1 MTSRFR
7 KQKIM
12 PTKVTLT
19 ITKGEPGFVG
29 KVYSYNERTTCIIGR
44 DLECDPKI
52 PDNEAHWTIS
62 RYHCLLDINPP
73 NACIRDFGSLN
84 GTYVNNQKIG
94 QRDSNQSVE
103 EAVQVEYPE
112 HDLKDGDEIQ
122 LGQTVFRVS
131 IFAPTLCNEC
141 SKEIPESNVQRCRRP
156 GKVFV
161 CEMCWQKAQRA
172 KAPKPVTP
180 RRKVCAKCGRN
191 VSNGIAPNRQGKY
204 ICLTCRQSDVDGIM
218 RILLMGAKQGRPELR
233 AIKGYT
239 LLRKLGRGGMGEVH
253 LAKQEKTGQQVALK
267 VMLPQVAVNPM
278 ARDVFLREADVTA
291 AMSHKNVVK
300 LFNSGCSDGTFFF
313 TLDYC
318 NGGNVE
324 ELMLK
329 RGGKLSIDEACQITL
344 QALDGL
350 EYAHNV
356 ELHVKLRDG
365 SYKDVHGIVHRDIK
379 PANIFLC
386 GSGKSAV
393 AKIADFG
400 LGKAFDTA
408 GLSGQ
413 TRTGAKAGT
422 PCCTPRQQ
430 VVNFK
435 YSKPEV
441 DVWAMAASLY
451 HMLCGIEKSPKLHG
465 PGIFPRNFPPG
476 SDPWRGVLTSNAVPI
491 RKRNP
496 LIPKKLADLIDA
508 ALVDQPAIRFKTAAE
523 FKKLLEGAL

>member
-1 MTSRFR
+1 
-7 KQKIM
+7 M
-12 PTKVTLT
+12 PAKVTLT
-19 ITKGEPGFVG
+19 ITQGEPGFVG

-44 DLECDPKI
+44 DPECDPQI
-52 PDNEAHWTIS
+52 PDDEAHWIIS

-73 NACIRDFGSLN
+73 DARVRDFGSLN
-84 GTYVNNQKIG
+84 GTYVNGQKIG
-94 QRDSNQSVE
+94 QRDPNQSVE
-103 EAVQVEYPE
+103 EAVQVNYPE

-122 LGQTVFRVS
+122 LGQTVFRVG
-131 IFAPTLCNEC
+131 ILAPTLCSEC
-141 SKEIPESNVQRCRRP
+141 SKEIPESNVQRCKR
-156 GKVFV
+156 GGGICI
-161 CEMCWQKAQRA
+161 CEVCWQKMRKA
-172 KAPKPVTP
+172 KAPKPIL
-180 RRKVCAKCGRN
+180 RRKVCVKCGRN
-191 VSNGIAPNRQGKY
+191 VSNEIAPNRQGKY
-204 ICLTCRQSDVDGIM
+204 ICLTCRRSDVEGIM
-218 RILLMGAKQGRPELR
+218 RMLLMGAKQGRPELR

-239 LLRKLGRGGMGEVH
+239 LLGKLGRGGMGEVH

-267 VMLPQVAVNPM
+267 VMLPEGNVNPR
-278 ARDVFLREADVTA
+278 ARDVFLREVDITA
-291 AMSHKNVVK
+291 AMSHKNIVK
-300 LFNSGCSDGTFFF
+300 LFDSGCSDGTFFF

-318 NGGNVE
+318 DGGNVE

-350 EYAHNV
+350 KYAHNV

-365 SYKDVHGIVHRDIK
+365 SFKDVHGIVHRDIK

-422 PCCTPRQQ
+422 PCFTPRQQ
-430 VVNFK
+430 VVTFK

-476 SDPWRGVLTSNAVPI
+476 SDPWRVVLSTNAVSISI
-491 RKRNP
+491 RRRNP
-496 LIPKKLADLIDA
+496 SIPKKLADVIDA
-508 ALVDQPAIRFKTAAE
+508 ALVDSPDISFKTAAE
-523 FKKLLEGAL
+523 FKKVLEDAL